1 MKLTLIKAISVLG
14 LCGLGSLAM
23 AEDLVVIVNP
33 SNTSAALTADQ
44 VEGIFLGKTTSLP
57 GGGTAAPVDQAD
69 SSPQRAAFYQKA
81 ASKDAAQ
88 VKAIWSRIVF
98 SGKGTPP
105 KTLGSSA
112 EVKKFVASDANGI
125 GYIEKSAAD
134 SSVKIVL
141 TLP

>member
-1 MKLTLIKAISVLG
+1 MKLTLTKAIPLLA
-14 LCGLGSLAM
+14 LCGFATLAA

-33 SNTSAALTADQ
+33 KNSSAALTTEQ
-44 VEGIFLGKTTSLP
+44 VEGIFLGKTSSLP

-69 SSPQRAAFYQKA
+69 GSPLRDAFYQKT
-81 ASKDAAQ
+81 ASKDASQ
-88 VKAIWSRIVF
+88 VKAVWSRIVF

-105 KTLGSSA
+105 KALSSSA
-112 EVKKFVASDANGI
+112 DVKKFVASDPNGI

-134 SSVKIVL
+134 SSVKVVL

>member
-1 MKLTLIKAISVLG
+1 MKLSAIKTIFGLA
-14 LCGLGSLAM
+14 LCGFVTLAA
-23 AEDLVVIVNP
+23 AEDIVVVVNP
-33 SNTSAALTADQ
+33 KNSSAALTADQ

-69 SSPQRAAFYQKA
+69 GPVKDAFYQKA
-81 ASKDAAQ
+81 AAKDAAQ
-88 VKAIWSRIVF
+88 VKAVWSRLVF

-105 KTLGSSA
+105 KAVGSSA
-112 EVKKFVASDANGI
+112 DVKKFVAGNPNGI

-134 SSVKIVL
+134 TSVKVVF

>member
-1 MKLTLIKAISVLG
+1 MKLTLTKAIPI
-14 LCGLGSLAM
+14 LALYCLTTLAA

-33 SNTSAALTADQ
+33 KNSSAALTAEQ
-44 VEGIFLGKTTSLP
+44 VEGVFLGRTSALP
-57 GGGTAAPVDQAD
+57 GGGTAAPVDQAHG
-69 SSPQRAAFYQKA
+69 SPLRDAFYQKA

-88 VKAIWSRIVF
+88 VKAVWSRIVF

-105 KTLGSSA
+105 KTLGSS
-112 EVKKFVASDANGI
+112 EDVKKFVASDPNGI

-134 SSVKIVL
+134 SSVKVVL

>member
-1 MKLTLIKAISVLG
+1 MKLTLTKAIPVLA
-14 LCGLGSLAM
+14 LCGFATLAA
-23 AEDLVVIVNP
+23 AEDIVVIVNP
-33 SNTSAALTADQ
+33 NNSSAALTVDQ
-44 VEGIFLGKTTSLP
+44 VEGVFLGKTTSLP

-69 SSPQRAAFYQKA
+69 GSPLRNAFYQKV

-88 VKAIWSRIVF
+88 VKAVWSRIVF

-105 KTLGSSA
+105 KALGSSA
-112 EVKKFVASDANGI
+112 DVKKFVASDPNGI

-141 TLP
+141 TMP

>member
-1 MKLTLIKAISVLG
+1 MKLTLTKAVPILA
-14 LCGLGSLAM
+14 LCGFATFAA
-23 AEDLVVIVNP
+23 AEDIVVIVNP
-33 SNTSAALTADQ
+33 KNSTTALTADE
-44 VEGIFLGKTTSLP
+44 VEGIFLGKTSTLP
-57 GGGTAAPVDQAD
+57 GGGTPAPADQTYG
-69 SSPQRAAFYQKA
+69 SPLRDAFYQKA
-81 ASKDAAQ
+81 TSKDAAQ
-88 VKAIWSRIVF
+88 VKAVWSRIVF

-112 EVKKFVASDANGI
+112 DVKKFVASDPNGI